1 MILAGMSSTDIIA
14 IIVTVIGVASFAA
27 VVTILFRNYIKS
39 SIKETRNGERDIEL
53 VDDLVYSSNKDV
65 IRRKR
70 AASIGKN
77 IAYYSILAVLIPLFG
92 LSLYSRIKNNVTQF
106 GNNALLVVASGSM
119 SVKLE
124 SNEYLYTYNLNNQ
137 FNTYDLITV
146 HTVANTGGLTRYDV
160 IAYRNDKG
168 INVIHRII
176 DIDTSG
182 SEIRYVTRGDANAAS
197 DSYRPK
203 FSDIIGK
210 YTSKRI
216 PGIGVFVMFFQSYAG
231 IVTILSVVYCTIMIS
246 HYHKKLE
253 DATDERQELLASVFD
268 INSLSLDDSDL
279 MTSSHENTIFF
290 KGTAYHF
297 NETQLIEKR
306 EMNEIEH
313 KLHEE
318 RLKEMEEEE
327 QKSKK
332 KHKQEEK

>member
-53 VDDLVYSSNKDV
+53 VDDLVYSNNKDV

-137 FNTYDLITV
+137 FSTYDLITV
-146 HTVANTGGLTRYDV
+146 RTVANTGELTRYDV
-160 IAYRNDKG
+160 VAYRNDKG
-168 INVIHRII
+168 MNVIHRII

-210 YTSKRI
+210 YTNKRI

-246 HYHKKLE
+246 HYHKKLD
-253 DATDERQELLASVFD
+253 DATDERQELLATVFD
-268 INSLSLDDSDL
+268 VNALSIDDSDL
-279 MTSSHENTIFF
+279 MTSSHENTIYF
-290 KGTAYHF
+290 KGIAYHF
-297 NETQLIEKR
+297 NETQLLEKR

-318 RLKEMEEEE
+318 KLKEMEEEE

>member
-1 MILAGMSSTDIIA
+1 MILAGMSTTDIIA
-14 IIVTVIGVASFAA
+14 IIVTVLGVASFAA

-39 SIKETRNGERDIEL
+39 SIKETRNGDRDIEL
-53 VDDLVYSSNKDV
+53 VDDLVYSNDKGV
-65 IRRKR
+65 IKRRR

-77 IAYYSILAVLIPLFG
+77 IAYYSFLAVLIPLFG

-106 GNNALLVVASGSM
+106 GDNAILVVASGSM

-124 SNEYLYTYNLNNQ
+124 SNDYLYTNNLNNQ

-146 HTVANTGGLTRYDV
+146 RTAHSTAELRRYDV

-168 INVIHRII
+168 MNVIHRII
-176 DIDTSG
+176 DVDTSG

-203 FSDIIGK
+203 FSDVIGK
-210 YTSKRI
+210 YTNKRI

-231 IVTILSVVYCTIMIS
+231 IVTIVSVVYCTIMIS
-246 HYHKKLE
+246 HFRKKLD
-253 DATDERQELLASVFD
+253 DATDERQEMLATVFD
-268 INSLSLDDSDL
+268 VNTMGLDDSDL
-279 MTSSHENTIFF
+279 MTSTHENTIFF
-290 KGTAYHF
+290 KGVAYHF
-297 NETQLIEKR
+297 DEEHLLEKR
-306 EMNEIEH
+306 DMSEEET
-313 KLHEE
+313 KRHEE

>member
-53 VDDLVYSSNKDV
+53 VDDLVYSNDKGV
-65 IRRKR
+65 IRKRR

-77 IAYYSILAVLIPLFG
+77 VAYYSILAVLIPLFG

-146 HTVANTGGLTRYDV
+146 HTVANTGGLSRYDV

-182 SEIRYVTRGDANAAS
+182 SEIRYVTRGDANASS

-210 YTSKRI
+210 YTNKRI

-246 HYHKKLE
+246 HYHKKLDE
-253 DATDERQELLASVFD
+253 ATDERQELLASVFD